1 MSSQGTHV
9 SSSCAD
15 ESSSNLGTRPS
26 NPPNLPLLRTGLL
39 QHFAPQDW
47 LVIGYFAYLNLALLC
62 AHGPGVA
69 RQVALMG
76 LMFIATTTVLVLVR
90 SGHLRHGIWAP
101 LLYRLSLQGAVQ
113 CSYFLLL
120 NYLPLV
126 NPRDLDPQLSALD
139 LSLFGFEP
147 SLALDAHVSTLASEW
162 FAFFYFCYFFL
173 VLAHSIPIV
182 FLSKNQRLI
191 SEFSIGILVLYCTG
205 QILYSWVPGYGP
217 VRALA
222 GQFKST
228 FPHGLWVDSVMLTV
242 ANGGAQKDIFP
253 SLHTATP
260 VFLTLFSF
268 RNRRILPFGYTWP
281 VIAFF
286 AVNIIIATL
295 YLRWHWLIDVVAG
308 LVLAWFGWWLGVR
321 LTQVELQRRTRRDLG
336 HCWPV
341 FQVTQGCRIGRRNAS
356 SQ

>member
-1 MSSQGTHV
+1 MSSQGTPV
-9 SSSCAD
+9 SRSCAED
-15 ESSSNLGTRPS
+15 PDFGTRPS
-26 NPPNLPLLRTGLL
+26 KPRDVLLLRTRLF

-47 LVIGYFAYLNLALLC
+47 LVVGYFAYLNLALLD

-76 LMFIATTTVLVLVR
+76 LMFVATTTVLVLVR
-90 SGHLRHGIWAP
+90 SGQLRHGIWAP

-113 CSYFLLL
+113 FSYFLLIS
-120 NYLPLV
+120 YLPLV
-126 NPRDLDPQLSALD
+126 NPRNLDPKLSALD
-139 LSLFGFEP
+139 LNLFGFEP
-147 SLALDAHVSTLASEW
+147 SLALDAHVSTLTSEW

-173 VLAHSIPIV
+173 LLAHSVPIV

-205 QILYSWVPGYGP
+205 QILYSLVPGYGP

-228 FPHGLWVDSVMLTV
+228 FPHGLWVDSVMVTV
-242 ANGGAQKDIFP
+242 ASGGAQKDIFP
-253 SLHTATP
+253 SLHTAMP

-268 RNRRILPFGYTWP
+268 RNRRVLPFGYTWP
-281 VIAFF
+281 VMAFF
-286 AVNIIIATL
+286 AVNIIVATL
-295 YLRWHWLIDVVAG
+295 FLRWHWLIDVVAG
-308 LVLAWFGWWLGVR
+308 LVLAWLGWWLGVR
-321 LTQVELQRRTRRDLG
+321 LTQVELQRRMRRDLG
-336 HCWPV
+336 KSWPV
-341 FQVTQGCRIGRRNAS
+341 FEVPRSCRIGRRDAP